1 MSIFEPKE
9 KSDFSCMDDFGNGYH
24 TNVFNNEEWGDEED
38 IPDEEEIENDEIIF
52 KILKHEKYI

>member
-38 IPDEEEIENDEIIF
+38 IPDEEEIENDDLENF
-52 KILKHEKYI
+52 EA